1 MRKNCHPNQFSLL
14 DLLKDLRPQN
24 TEFSSFNIDLLFRKA
39 LRDAIKLSRLSR
51 EQIAMRMSELLGK
64 EVTKDMIDSWTAESR
79 EGMNNMWA
87 ANLPAFCH
95 AAGTI
100 EPLRILSDL
109 NGCYVIQGPEALD
122 LEMKKIEDQ
131 EKALA
136 ERKRAIKTMRQG
148 MGR

>member
-95 AAGTI
+95 AA
-100 EPLRILSDL
+100 EQSSP
-109 NGCYVIQGPEALD
+109 
-122 LEMKKIEDQ
+122 
-131 EKALA
+131 
-136 ERKRAIKTMRQG
+136 
-148 MGR
+148 

>member
-39 LRDAIKLSRLSR
+39 LRDAIKLSHLSR
-51 EQIAMRMSELLGK
+51 EQIAMQMSELLGR

-79 EGMNNMWA
+79 EGMNNIWA
-87 ANLPAFCH
+87 ANIPAFCH
-95 AAGTI
+95 VTGSI
-100 EPLRILSDL
+100 EPLRILADL

-122 LEMKKIEDQ
+122 LELKKIWDQ
-131 EKALA
+131 RKILD
-136 ERKRAIKTMRQG
+136 ERERSIKIHKQG
-148 MGR
+148 MRR